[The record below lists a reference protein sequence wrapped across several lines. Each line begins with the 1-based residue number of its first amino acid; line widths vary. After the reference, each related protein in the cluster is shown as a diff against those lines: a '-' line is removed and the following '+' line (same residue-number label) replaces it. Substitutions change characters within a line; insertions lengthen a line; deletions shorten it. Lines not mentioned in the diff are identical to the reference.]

1 MDILTDLSIK
11 IAEATVPDE
20 IDLAPLMTYAFIQG
34 GEEKEAL
41 FDKHESAELGAFGL
55 LEGALVFPWILKG
68 IAIASPFI
76 LKILKVD
83 GDDLSVINN
92 FLSICEKL
100 NIKKEK
106 TSKIPEKYSVSFTN
120 IFNIFT
126 LELKASG
133 LPNEQCEKVI
143 SNVVITL
150 LKDPSISIL
159 FVEKVAGSK

>member
-1 MDILTDLSIK
+1 MDILNDLSIK

-20 IDLAPLMTYAFIQG
+20 TYLAPLMTDAFVRG

-55 LEGALVFPWILKG
+55 LEGTLIFPWILKR

-83 GDDLSVINN
+83 SDDLSVINN

-100 NIKKEK
+100 KIKEK
-106 TSKIPEKYSVSFTN
+106 TSKIPEKYFLPLSN
-120 IFNIFT
+120 IFEIFT
-126 LELKASG
+126 SELKASG
-133 LPNEQCEKVI
+133 LPDEQCDKVI

-150 LKDPSISIL
+150 LKDPSVSIL
-159 FVEKVAGSK
+159 FVEKITGSK